1 MTTSEDALNPKLD
14 HTMGRKKDFG
24 QAQTDKV
31 ISGWDGG
38 DND

>member
-1 MTTSEDALNPKLD
+1 MTISEGALKLKLD

-24 QAQTDKV
+24 QAQTAKV